1 MTMQQSALQLLVDTV
16 ETTVTTKLNQHKDIA
31 KDIVD
36 EIRKMKIDYLN
47 LLEKKKQSLN
57 QHIEKTYDGFKNKK
71 KQFDTYTTLIAI

>member
-1 MTMQQSALQLLVDTV
+1 MTMQQSALQVLVDTV